1 MKPYIKI
8 SIRTKIETTDW
19 AVGEKFIDS
28 LGLEGGLLIPELI
41 SHNADRF
48 RDPFMGKALCRDV
61 WASKVLMRGGGFL
74 LDYFQDFAWKRRRFI
89 TSKGRVAH
97 TKKDI
102 KDQLVPGSISF
113 YAAFTDKVDWHGLF
127 KTWCE
132 IFPPQLG
139 MLHVFAGPELA
150 PSAKYD
156 SFQIGSF
163 NALLKPEVPNI
174 GWAMVYGDEFAQEVN
189 VRRIVEAG
197 FVIENIGNGYLVRVT
212 DSINDVV
219 DDFWQFSRRRA
230 ELKKLFRDGFFLAE
244 DEPTHDRTRSSA

>member
-8 SIRTKIETTDW
+8 SIRTKIETIDW

-28 LGLEGGLLIPELI
+28 LGLEDGLLIPELI
-41 SHNADRF
+41 SHNVDRF
-48 RDPFMGKALCRDV
+48 RDPFVGKALCKEV
-61 WASKVLMRGGGFL
+61 WASKILLRADDGFSS
-74 LDYFQDFAWKRRRFI
+74 DYFQDFAWKRRRSI
-89 TSKGRVAH
+89 VSKGDVSH
-97 TKKDI
+97 TFKNI
-102 KDQLVPGSISF
+102 RDQVVPGSISF
-113 YAAFTDKVDWHGLF
+113 YAAFSDKVNWHRIF

-197 FVIENIGNGYLVRVT
+197 FAIENIGNGYLVRVT

-219 DDFWQFSRRRA
+219 ADFWQFSRRRA
-230 ELKKLFRDGFFLAE
+230 ELKKLFRAGFFLTE
-244 DEPTHDRTRSSA
+244 DEPLRKECF